1 MHGAS
6 AASDATKVEPPDAR
20 VTILGSMVFVV
31 GLMGAGTMGYRLYN
45 FGEISAPVEPQ
56 QAPPGEAGSAEAGA
70 DKEFVATIT
79 VRLSPAAASPPSPS
93 VYGVHML
100 RVATQAAAASC
111 LCTRTACTLHI
122 HRAHTARALRA
133 HTGVRTAF
141 TRGAVPSAGPPYAG
155 PGRVARTDALARR

>member
-6 AASDATKVEPPDAR
+6 AASAATKVEPPDER

-56 QAPPGEAGSAEAGA
+56 QAPPGEAGSAEAGT

-79 VRLSPAAASPPSPS
+79 VRLSPPLPAHHHPRCKVDTCSAWPPTRQRRHA
-93 VYGVHML
+93 YG
-100 RVATQAAAASC
+100 
-111 LCTRTACTLHI
+111 TACTLHI
-122 HRAHTARALRA
+122 HCAHAARALRA
-133 HTGVRTAF
+133 HTGVRIAF
-141 TRGAVPSAGPPYAG
+141 TRGVVPSAGPPYAG
-155 PGRVARTDALARR
+155 PGRAAWTDALARR